1 MNSTAASISES
12 PWAYWQAV
20 MAGKEMPVHEGQP
33 QIGYYRTKG
42 GKGRVPEPV
51 AIFEHE
57 GAIVALKSNNPV
69 DANEVWTWVC
79 TSPIS
84 YETYCAVAERGE
96 KWPDLDEAVAAQ
108 IGHNNPPNDEAE
120 MLREQV
126 EAAKAGAA
134 EYTKIHDDEMAARAQ
149 SLRARLLEL
158 KATIEKAHK
167 AAKEPHLKAGR
178 DVDAKWLPVARE
190 AEGAANGVRTALT
203 AFENEKMRAAREAQQ
218 KAEAE
223 ARRAAEAGRPV
234 PVAPPVEAAPAAPIK
249 GAYGKAASVRTIKV
263 ATVTDQ
269 DALYIA
275 LRDNPDVKAL
285 LQKLA
290 QKVVDAG
297 ATPPGVSIDEQRKV
311 A

>member
-1 MNSTAASISES
+1 MNSTAAAISES

-20 MAGKEMPVHEGQP
+20 LSGKEMPIHEGQP

-42 GKGRVPEPV
+42 GKGRMPEPV

-69 DANEVWTWVC
+69 DASEIWTWVC

-84 YETYCAVAERGE
+84 YETYVAVAERGE

-108 IGHNNPPNDEAE
+108 IGHNNSPLDEAE
-120 MLREQV
+120 ALREQI
-126 EAAKAGAA
+126 ESAKAGAA
-134 EYTKIHDDEMAARAQ
+134 EYAKIRDDEMAARAQ

-158 KATIEKAHK
+158 KALVEKGHK
-167 AAKEPHLKAGR
+167 IAKEPHLKAGR
-178 DVDAKWLPVARE
+178 EVDAKWLPVARE
-190 AEGAANGVRTALT
+190 AEAGAKTIRTAMD
-203 AFENEKMRAAREAQQ
+203 AFENDKLRAERERQMTAQAAARQAQ
-218 KAEAE
+218 
-223 ARRAAEAGRPV
+223 EAGRPV
-234 PVAPPVEAAPAAPIK
+234 PVPPPVETAPAAPIK

-297 ATPPGVSIDEQRKV
+297 ATPPGVTIEDQRKV